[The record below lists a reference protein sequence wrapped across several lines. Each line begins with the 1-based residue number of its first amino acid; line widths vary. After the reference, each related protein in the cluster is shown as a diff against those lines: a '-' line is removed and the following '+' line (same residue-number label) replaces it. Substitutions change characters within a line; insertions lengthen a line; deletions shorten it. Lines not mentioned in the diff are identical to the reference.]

1 MAKANL
7 QLDEADPRPGR
18 VLRLARYSPR
28 LAGSLISRRSGA
40 PPIDPGSDVP
50 YNEGIP
56 LGPSGLSREAV
67 LARVRL
73 LL

>member
-1 MAKANL
+1 MAKATL
-7 QLDEADPRPGR
+7 QLDATDPGR
-18 VLRLARYSPR
+18 VLRLARSQAR
-28 LAGSLISRRSGA
+28 LAGRLISGRSGP
-40 PPIDPGSDVP
+40 PPIDPGSDPP

>member
-1 MAKANL
+1 MPTWSARSLA
-7 QLDEADPRPGR
+7 
-18 VLRLARYSPR
+18 LARYQSR
-28 LAGSLISRRSGA
+28 LAGRLISRRSGA
-40 PPIDPGSDVP
+40 PPIDPGSDLP